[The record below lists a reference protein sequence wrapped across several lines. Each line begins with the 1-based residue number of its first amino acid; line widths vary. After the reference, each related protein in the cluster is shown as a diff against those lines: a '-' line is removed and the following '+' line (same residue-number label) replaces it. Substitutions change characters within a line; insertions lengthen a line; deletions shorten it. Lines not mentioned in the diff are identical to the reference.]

1 MGGVPRGVRGRIMA
15 DDRIEYAELFNP
27 RPIGERVN
35 VYVHHVAPEKE
46 PDYTAMQRF
55 IDASADSIRTTKT
68 EK

>member
-1 MGGVPRGVRGRIMA
+1 MA
-15 DDRIEYAELFNP
+15 DDKIEYLEVFNP

-35 VYVHHVAPEKE
+35 MYVHRVAPEKE

-55 IDASADSIRTTKT
+55 IDAWTESIGAGKS